1 MQVIKNKAVYHSL
14 ISLLALLLLFVLFE
28 CLGTSA
34 VLAAPSS
41 SLEICG
47 DGVKNPTTFTR
58 AQLEEM
64 PQYQQ
69 VYSSIN
75 TWPSKKWYVG
85 KGIHLS
91 ELLSLVG
98 IKDDARLLKFISQ
111 DGYTMTL
118 TVKELLEDKRY
129 YFPYFNDN
137 QNHDGEGNIV
147 GSSQGAELVEPIIA
161 LISVEGSNNP
171 NYMSDLNTLVLMMG
185 QRAVTEQTGNAFVK
199 YLNKIEV
206 LTSEVP
212 KWDSPQANPGSGE
225 VSAGTMIALST
236 ARMDDDKIY
245 YTTDGS
251 TPNLNSPIYNW
262 IAKRWWSARAD
273 ILGTYNHP
281 IGPINENTTIKAI
294 TIGPGK
300 ENSDVATF
308 TYTVPVSKPASETSI
323 VAPNEE
329 TNYPDQALEKPLQS
343 EPKATLT
350 DVQNHWAQKNINEL
364 IASGIAGGY
373 PDGSFRPDNTITRAE
388 FATMLVKAFNL
399 QKQGGKVFADSEQHW
414 AKEYISRATA
424 SGVVSGYDAENFG
437 PDKLI
442 TREQMAVMISKA
454 AKVLLKAE
462 AMHFADSAS
471 ISEWA
476 KEAVL
481 AANQSGIMKGYPDNT
496 IRPQGSASR
505 AEAVT
510 VIVNALTLK

>member
-1 MQVIKNKAVYHSL
+1 MQVIKNKAVCHSL

-28 CLGTSA
+28 CIGTSA
-34 VLAAPSS
+34 VLAAPSN

-58 AQLEEM
+58 AQLEDM

-85 KGIHLS
+85 KGVHLS

-98 IKDDARLLKFISQ
+98 IKDDARLLKFTSQ

-118 TVKELLEDKRY
+118 TVKELLVDKRY
-129 YFPYFNDN
+129 YFPHFNDN
-137 QNHDGEGNIV
+137 KIGDGEGNIA

-171 NYMSDLNTLVLMMG
+171 NYMNDLNTLVLMMG

-294 TIGPGK
+294 TIGPG
-300 ENSDVATF
+300 
-308 TYTVPVSKPASETSI
+308 I
-323 VAPNEE
+323 
-329 TNYPDQALEKPLQS
+329 
-343 EPKATLT
+343 EP
-350 DVQNHWAQKNINEL
+350 
-364 IASGIAGGY
+364 
-373 PDGSFRPDNTITRAE
+373 
-388 FATMLVKAFNL
+388 
-399 QKQGGKVFADSEQHW
+399 
-414 AKEYISRATA
+414 SR
-424 SGVVSGYDAENFG
+424 V
-437 PDKLI
+437 
-442 TREQMAVMISKA
+442 
-454 AKVLLKAE
+454 
-462 AMHFADSAS
+462 
-471 ISEWA
+471 
-476 KEAVL
+476 
-481 AANQSGIMKGYPDNT
+481 
-496 IRPQGSASR
+496 
-505 AEAVT
+505 
-510 VIVNALTLK
+510 